1 MEKARPRILLQT
13 AEESQEG
20 TRERILSAAL
30 DLFGERGL
38 TGATVRDIA
47 ARARVNVAAISYH
60 FGGKEELY
68 RAVATSISEG
78 IAGRVRSRVP
88 AIMDGPPGDAGPEEA
103 ALALEALIDAVVD
116 VIVGPP
122 EMRRVARFMLR
133 EQMQPT
139 AAFEILYGTLSRLH
153 AAACGLLASAAG
165 CEAETAE
172 TRLRA
177 FMMVGQVLVLRIAEA
192 AVQRRL
198 GIESYDEAFL
208 AQAKMLLRHTVRA
221 LVAAARENRS

>member
-1 MEKARPRILLQT
+1 MERANPAALFQT
-13 AEESQEG
+13 DNEAQEG
-20 TRERILSAAL
+20 TRERILNAAL

-38 TGATVRDIA
+38 TGTTVRDIA
-47 ARARVNVAAISYH
+47 AGARVNVAAISYH

-68 RAVATSISEG
+68 RAVATSIAEG
-78 IAGRVRSRVP
+78 IAGRIRSRVP
-88 AIMDGPPGDAGPEEA
+88 AIINGPPNDTGPEEA

-139 AAFEILYGTLSRLH
+139 AAFEILYGTLSRMH
-153 AAACGLLASAAG
+153 AAACRLLASAAE

-198 GIESYDEAFL
+198 GIEAYDETFL
-208 AQAKMLLRHTVRA
+208 AEAKTLLRQNVRA
-221 LVAAARENRS
+221 LVAAARENRP